1 MTKLDFLMYARQLA
15 SNNNVQMMLPVIEK
29 ELLHYEILLAMD
41 KFGLLSNLVFQGG
54 TCLRLCYGSQR
65 YSEDLDFAGGVD
77 FTAGD
82 LKDLRKC
89 IALAIP
95 ERYSVNVDVLSPS
108 KEKSLVKKWR
118 IKIDTAPERPDL
130 PAQKISVEIASIP
143 AYTKQARMLQL
154 NYDGLP
160 ASYAD
165 IIVPSESLE
174 EILADKMQAF
184 VCSHRI
190 RYRDIWDM
198 FWIMRR
204 PVLNLEE
211 AYRLRALKEV
221 DYSEQTQFKKGICR
235 VKNQLG
241 EIVQSQEFSREMMRF
256 LPADL
261 YDKTMGRAEYRS
273 LMIEGIQN
281 LYAEDGS
288 LHA

>member
-1 MTKLDFLMYARQLA
+1 
-15 SNNNVQMMLPVIEK
+15 MMLPVIEK

-77 FTAGD
+77 FTADD

-89 IALAIP
+89 IELAIP
-95 ERYSVNVDVLSPS
+95 KKYSVKVDVTSPS
-108 KEKSLVKKWR
+108 KEDSLVKKWR
-118 IKIDTAPERPDL
+118 IKVDTAPARPDL
-130 PAQKISVEIASIP
+130 PAQKISIEIASIP
-143 AYTKQARMLQL
+143 AYTKQARMLHL

-165 IIVPSESLE
+165 IIVPTESLE

-204 PVLNLEE
+204 PAINLEE
-211 AYRLRALKEV
+211 ARELRILKER
-221 DYSEQTQFKKGICR
+221 DYSEQAQFKKGISR
-235 VKNQLG
+235 VEDELEK
-241 EIVQSQEFSREMMRF
+241 IVQSQEFSREMSRF
-256 LPADL
+256 LPSDL
-261 YDKTMGRAEYRS
+261 YDSTMRRPEYRS
-273 LMIEGIQN
+273 LMLEGIQN
-281 LYAEDGS
+281 LYGI
-288 LHA
+288 